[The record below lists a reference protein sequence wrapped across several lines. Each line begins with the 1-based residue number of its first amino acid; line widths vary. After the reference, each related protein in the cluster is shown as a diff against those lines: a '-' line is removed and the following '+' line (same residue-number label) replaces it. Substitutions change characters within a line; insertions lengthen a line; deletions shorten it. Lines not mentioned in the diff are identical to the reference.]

1 MDINLRKAAT
11 LQEQVRQAIS
21 DISIDTRNDGT
32 GRIVEDD
39 LIGRLTRVEELESV
53 LYSLRDKVGKANVE
67 TGVSTLL
74 TKRVQLNNL
83 ISRYEKLVRNGHES
97 FKIKLSDFRRERV
110 KISESILELNVGSSV
125 NIADADVEI
134 LNNEN
139 II

>member
-21 DISIDTRNDGT
+21 DISLDTRNDGT
-32 GRIVEDD
+32 GRVVEDD
-39 LIGRLTRVEELESV
+39 LVGRLTRVEELESV

-110 KISESILELNVGSSV
+110 KISENILELNVGSSV

-134 LNNEN
+134 LNKEN

>member
-21 DISIDTRNDGT
+21 DISLDTRNDGT
-32 GRIVEDD
+32 GRVVEDD
-39 LIGRLTRVEELESV
+39 LVGRLTRVEELESV

-134 LNNEN
+134 LNKEN

>member
-32 GRIVEDD
+32 GRIVEDN

>member
-21 DISIDTRNDGT
+21 DISLDTKNDGT
-32 GRIVEDD
+32 GRVVEDNLVER
-39 LIGRLTRVEELESV
+39 LIRVEELESV

-97 FKIKLSDFRRERV
+97 FKVKLSDFRRERV

-125 NIADADVEI
+125 NVADADVEI